1 MDNWEYL
8 NRFSDRRIVDLGGV
22 TTLLSLTRCWI
33 WLTFGICSMSV
44 SAETRIGVGSCFD
57 QAKSPAIWEQ
67 IASEGLDGF
76 LFLGDN
82 VYASRR
88 FSEVN
93 LKAAYERASSV
104 IPWDQLGFIHATW
117 DDHDF
122 GRNDGGSD
130 FMGQSISRRLFW
142 EFFGPHMDVHQ
153 ASPHGVYHSVIREI
167 EGHQVQFIALDTRS
181 FRGQLKPTLLRN
193 MPGAERY
200 VPNFDLSQSML
211 GEEQWTWLEDTL
223 KRPADI
229 RILMSSIQ
237 ILAEGHGWERW
248 GNLPHERD
256 RLLEL
261 LRLRSPSDLLLVSG
275 DRHVGG
281 AYQLVFGGERFIE
294 ITSSGLNM
302 AWSRATEYLPNQ
314 IGDPIREDHYA
325 VFSMTQA
332 GLRKVIWYGREGRT
346 LAALDLRRHEN

>member
-1 MDNWEYL
+1 MDDLGYL
-8 NRFSDRRIVDLGGV
+8 NHSSDRQAVNLAG
-22 TTLLSLTRCWI
+22 TATLLSLTRRWI
-33 WLTFGICSMSV
+33 WLTLGICSMSV

-67 IASEGLDGF
+67 IALEDLDGF

-82 VYASRR
+82 VYASRN
-88 FSEVN
+88 FSEGN
-93 LKAAYERASSV
+93 LKAAYDRVSRL
-104 IPWDQLGFIHATW
+104 IPWDQLGFIEATW

-122 GRNDGGSD
+122 GQNNGGSD
-130 FMGQSISRRLFW
+130 FVGQPISRRLFW
-142 EFFGPHMDVHQ
+142 QFFGPRMDAQEV
-153 ASPHGVYHSVIREI
+153 SPDGVYNSVVRKI
-167 EGHQVQFIALDTRS
+167 EGHRIQFIALDTRS

-193 MPGAERY
+193 TPGAERY
-200 VPNFDLSQSML
+200 VPNFDISQSML
-211 GEEQWTWLEDTL
+211 GEEQWQWLENEL

-248 GNLPHERD
+248 GNLPHERN
-256 RLLEL
+256 RLLEM
-261 LRLRSPSDLLLVSG
+261 LRLRLPSDLLLVSG

-281 AYQLVFGGERFIE
+281 AYQLIFGDERYTE

-314 IGDPIREDHYA
+314 IGDPIREDHFA
-325 VFSMTQA
+325 VLSVTQA
-332 GLRKVIWYGREGRT
+332 GLRRVVWHSRDGKSIASV
-346 LAALDLRRHEN
+346 DLGHEEK

>member
-130 FMGQSISRRLFW
+130 FVGQSISRRLFW
-142 EFFGPHMDVHQ
+142 QFFGPHMDVQ
-153 ASPHGVYHSVIREI
+153 QVSPHGVYHSAIREI
-167 EGHQVQFIALDTRS
+167 EGLRIQFIALDTRS

-193 MPGAERY
+193 TPGAERY

-332 GLRKVIWYGREGRT
+332 GLRKVIWYGREGGT
-346 LAALDLRRHEN
+346 LAALDLSRQQK

>member
-1 MDNWEYL
+1 
-8 NRFSDRRIVDLGGV
+8 
-22 TTLLSLTRCWI
+22 
-33 WLTFGICSMSV
+33 
-44 SAETRIGVGSCFD
+44 
-57 QAKSPAIWEQ
+57 
-67 IASEGLDGF
+67 
-76 LFLGDN
+76 
-82 VYASRR
+82 
-88 FSEVN
+88 
-93 LKAAYERASSV
+93 
-104 IPWDQLGFIHATW
+104 
-117 DDHDF
+117 
-122 GRNDGGSD
+122 
-130 FMGQSISRRLFW
+130 
-142 EFFGPHMDVHQ
+142 
-153 ASPHGVYHSVIREI
+153 
-167 EGHQVQFIALDTRS
+167 
-181 FRGQLKPTLLRN
+181 
-193 MPGAERY
+193 
-200 VPNFDLSQSML
+200 ML

-256 RLLEL
+256 RLLEM

-325 VFSMTQA
+325 VFSVTQA
-332 GLRKVIWYGREGRT
+332 GLRQVIWHGREGRT
-346 LAALDLRRHEN
+346 LAALDLSHQEK